1 MKNATLERELE
12 DMRIKGWVQIPDIPS
27 FSVRMIAKIID
38 ASCPLNAVSLRTIQR
53 AIVELRKLG
62 VALDSTLIS
71 TTPYFDRFS
80 TELIILQLNFKVKQ

>member
-12 DMRIKGWVQIPDIPS
+12 DMQIKGWVQIPDIPS
-27 FSVRMIAKIID
+27 FSVRMIAKIIE

-53 AIVELRKLG
+53 AIADLREIG
-62 VALDSTLIS
+62 VPLTGSMIS

-80 TELIILQLNFKVKQ
+80 TKLIIVQLKFKVKE